1 MFFALM
7 LVSEPVAP
15 LNRGE
20 GTGNFDLKAVTARNE
35 AQLSPVRQQQCAPG
49 NPNEIVV
56 CGSRQ
61 ESERYRLR
69 PLPDG
74 EFEEDRLVAE
84 ADLGGGFTGK
94 MHMDQ
99 VEISPGLV
107 SKRVLFSIKKPF

>member
-1 MFFALM
+1 MLIAIM
-7 LVSEPVAP
+7 LVSEPMAP
-15 LNRGE
+15 PIGGE
-20 GTGNFDLKAVTARNE
+20 GAGNFDLKAVTARKE
-35 AQLSPVRQQQCAPG
+35 PQLSPVRQQQCAPG
-49 NPNEIVV
+49 DPNEIVV

-74 EFEEDRLVAE
+74 EFEEDRLVAK

-99 VEISPGLV
+99 VEISPGIV